1 MSWIRVFGV
10 STIIVINL
18 LLATLVGL
26 IFLEFYTENP
36 DDNRIHLYQT
46 EYYNP
51 PQLGDPYWSIVIKK
65 IHPYYIFS
73 TPYKKSDI
81 AVINDDN
88 GTNSVVSLDNEGFRK
103 INNNERKVK
112 KVLMLG
118 GSVAFGHFSSSNDKT
133 IGAILNKNLPYQV
146 VNRNAPSWNSHQESI
161 ALYKYRDLE
170 NVEASVS
177 LSLANDLGIYC
188 DERLSGDSYDPI
200 DSPESWTSLLSA
212 TSASSGPFSMWLTL
226 KSLSYKLFPNI
237 YTNLSVSKG
246 ESLKYED
253 KPPFYKYCDNH
264 VEVIAD
270 SFLFNQKQMSQI
282 AKSYGFK
289 HFLVIQPMYSLHQ
302 EADKF
307 NKLSE
312 NDISFLKNVVN
323 YVMNSDY
330 CNNNPCLDLSAV
342 FDNGNYFM
350 HTYTGSNIKEVDD
363 WLHKGVFKDEVHL
376 NDRGNKIISE
386 RISSFLLLNNVYK
399 LP

>member
-10 STIIVINL
+10 STIIVINIL
-18 LLATLVGL
+18 LVTLVGL
-26 IFLEFYTENP
+26 IFLEFNIENP
-36 DDNRIHLYQT
+36 DNKRTYLYQT
-46 EYYNP
+46 EYYNH
-51 PQLGDPYWSIVIKK
+51 PQLGNPYWSFAIKK

-81 AVINDDN
+81 EAVN
-88 GTNSVVSLDNEGFRK
+88 NSVASLNNEGFRK
-103 INNNERKVK
+103 INNKERQLK

-118 GSVAFGHFSSSNDKT
+118 GSVAFGHYASSNDKT

-177 LSLANDLGIYC
+177 LTLANDLGIYC
-188 DERLSGDSYDPI
+188 TERLSGDAGDPI
-200 DSPESWTSLLSA
+200 DSPESWTSLLSIQDKPIVNKE
-212 TSASSGPFSMWLTL
+212 PFSIWLTI

-237 YTNLSVSKG
+237 YTNLSRYKG
-246 ESLKYED
+246 ETLKYED
-253 KPPFYKYCDNH
+253 KAPFYKYCNNKH
-264 VEVIAD
+264 VGIIAD
-270 SFLFNQKQMSQI
+270 SFLFNQKQMSKV

-302 EADKF
+302 ELGKF

-312 NDISFLKNVVN
+312 NDIYFVKNVVK
-323 YVMNSDY
+323 YIMNSDY

-350 HTYTGSNIKEVDD
+350 HTFTGNNKKEVDD
-363 WLHKGVFKDEVHL
+363 WLNNGIFIDEVHI
-376 NDRGNKIISE
+376 NDRGNKIISD
-386 RISSFLLLNNVYK
+386 RIGSFLLLNNAYK
-399 LP
+399 LR